1 VDRRTVLVVDDEE
14 LLRSFLSQ
22 AIGSLGVEVDGA
34 SSGSEAL
41 ERIRRHPPD
50 VVVTDL
56 RMRGMSGL
64 QLIEQARPMAPVT
77 AFIVI
82 TGFGTYGDAV
92 TAGKLGAVEFLPKP
106 FDATSIRA
114 AVQRALDGGAPA
126 AVPVAA
132 GTLEFEVGVPSDP
145 GLRAGTFTLLERLAA
160 ELGLTLDVSARAALR
175 FCVMETLLNA
185 MQHGHRFERDRLVRF
200 RARLSTEAIECEV
213 EDEGEGYR
221 VRSSAEGGSRGL
233 SLVRGLMDRVDV
245 DREGRRI
252 RFARLRRHDEDAKE
266 AA

>member
-1 VDRRTVLVVDDEE
+1 VVDDED
-14 LLRSFLSQ
+14 LLRTFMQQ
-22 AIGSLGVEVDGA
+22 AIGALDVEVEGVASGA
-34 SSGSEAL
+34 EAL
-41 ERIRRHPPD
+41 ERIRRRAPD

-56 RMRGMSGL
+56 RMRGMTGL
-64 QLIEQARPMAPVT
+64 QVLEQAHPLAPSTV
-77 AFIVI
+77 FIVI
-82 TGFGTYGDAV
+82 TGFGSFGDAV
-92 TAGKLGAVEFLPKP
+92 SAGKLGAVEFLPKP

-114 AVQRALDGGAPA
+114 AVKRALDGGAPA
-126 AVPVAA
+126 AAPVAA
-132 GTLEFEVGVPSDP
+132 GTLEFEVAVPSDP

-221 VRSSAEGGSRGL
+221 VKSSAEGGSRGL
-233 SLVRGLMDRVDV
+233 SLVRGLMDRVEV